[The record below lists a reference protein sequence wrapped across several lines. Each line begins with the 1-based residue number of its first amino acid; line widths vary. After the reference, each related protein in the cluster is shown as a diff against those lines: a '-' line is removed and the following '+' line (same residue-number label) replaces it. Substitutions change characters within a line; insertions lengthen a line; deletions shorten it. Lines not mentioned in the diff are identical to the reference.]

1 MNVTTV
7 HGFETNRKYDQ
18 VAESLYRIQ
27 NKLIGVNK
35 KRNDNMFDNVSRISQ
50 NNSYKEELHQKW
62 NSNWEK
68 KN

>member
-35 KRNDNMFDNVSRISQ
+35 KRNDNTLYFTCFS
-50 NNSYKEELHQKW
+50 
-62 NSNWEK
+62 
-68 KN
+68 